1 MTIRHTSRATIGQV
15 YFPGINLSMM
25 MIVILLV
32 VSFGSSSNLAT
43 AYGIS
48 VSGTML
54 IDTLLLALVAR
65 APWPTWR
72 WWVLPCC
79 LLFLVG
85 DIAVVIANGATILP
99 GGWFQLALAIVL
111 FPLLRPCTRGR
122 EPLREA
128 NPKGPLPPHRFL
140 PTLVPTGP

>member
-1 MTIRHTSRATIGQV
+1 
-15 YFPGINLSMM
+15 MM
-25 MIVILLV
+25 LIVILLV

-65 APWPTWR
+65 ALWPTWR

-85 DIAVVIANGATILP
+85 DIAFVIANGAKILQ
-99 GGWFQLALAIVL
+99 GGWFPLALGIVL
-111 FPLLRPCTRGR
+111 FTMLRTWRRGR
-122 EPLREA
+122 SEEHTSELQSLMRISYA
-128 NPKGPLPPHRFL
+128 VFCLKKKKYNNKKVINRCKVRS
-140 PTLVPTGP
+140 TK